1 MSLKTKSNNITSFI
15 WGMFIIVYAII
26 VESETKLS
34 FSLDY
39 HTILF
44 FIGTSLILSS
54 LLIVKDTTYT
64 IAILIKMT
72 PLIYLLLFLSENQ
85 IPLRYVNLILSL
97 ITLLLICAGISVVVE
112 DIMINHYYSI
122 YKEDTTNLGLIIELK
137 ERIK

>member
-1 MSLKTKSNNITSFI
+1 
-15 WGMFIIVYAII
+15 MFIIVYAII